1 MPYHA
6 FTGMVPVALLAGLVT
21 GCGQAGSMS
30 PPDDGRAVGILSQFT
45 EEPSEAG
52 KPKKL
57 PEAAVTPGQ
66 VTEVFDGV
74 DASLEAEIKRRA
86 PLEKESEERL
96 RRDRLRQKGA
106 DWAPSGGGWGR

>member
-1 MPYHA
+1 MPYRA
-6 FTGMVPVALLAGLVT
+6 FTGMAPIAVLAALVT
-21 GCGQAGSMS
+21 GCGQAA

-57 PEAAVTPGQ
+57 PDAAVTPGQ

-86 PLEKESEERL
+86 PAEKASKERL
-96 RRDRLRQKGA
+96 RRERLRQKGA
-106 DWAPSGGGWGR
+106 DWAPSGGWGN